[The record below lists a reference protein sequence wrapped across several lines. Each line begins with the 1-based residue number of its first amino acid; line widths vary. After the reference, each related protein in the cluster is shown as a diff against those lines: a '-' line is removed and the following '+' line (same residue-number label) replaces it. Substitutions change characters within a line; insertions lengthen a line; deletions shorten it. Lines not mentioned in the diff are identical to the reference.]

1 MSGQFDAYH
10 KWLGIPPKDQPPNHY
25 RLLGLT
31 EFTNDPAV
39 IQSAADRQTAHLQ
52 TIPPTADCA
61 DVLRQVMQ
69 QVKAAELCLLDAG
82 HKAAYDQQLKAQRTA
97 KSGIRK
103 AKPLPKAKPL
113 EESHRAA
120 RATNIP
126 IGAAVAKGSAIS
138 PLHAEADQNLA
149 SHHKKRSQFVP
160 LLITLGVASVIPL
173 LGLVYLLVAGNSD
186 DSVAKAP
193 PETPAASPELPPD
206 LPATQPDEA
215 PIPAPQLPPGQQAA
229 DDNLPTTADN
239 DPATGIPSSDPNS
252 ANPDPD
258 SADSGPTTPSTNTPP
273 DEVAP
278 PKPDT
283 IALAEDD
290 DRLAVPDQANL
301 QEAMEVIHEV
311 YDEDLSS
318 AATAGAKLAIAN
330 QAIKATKT
338 IDDEGAEF
346 ALLEFARDRAVEA
359 GDIELGLQIV
369 DQMSDRFRIDM
380 LQMKSDTLLSAASAT
395 DAPDQQKAFVEAA
408 KPLIEEALVA
418 ERPQAAMQLADAA
431 LEVAKKTGEYNLAKQ
446 ILDLKKEIE
455 AKLGAR

>member
-1 MSGQFDAYH
+1 MAAQFDAYH

-39 IQSAADRQTAHLQ
+39 IQSAADRQIAHLQ

-82 HKAAYDQQLKAQRTA
+82 HKAAYDQQLKSQRA
-97 KSGIRK
+97 ARSGIRK
-103 AKPLPKAKPL
+103 AKPLATAKPL
-113 EESHRAA
+113 EETPRAV

-126 IGAAVAKGSAIS
+126 IGTAVTQGSAIS
-138 PLHAEADQNLA
+138 PLQVESDQSLA
-149 SHHKKRSQFVP
+149 SRHKKKIQFIP

-186 DSVAKAP
+186 DNVAEAP
-193 PETPAASPELPPD
+193 PETPAASPESPPD
-206 LPATQPDEA
+206 SPAPQPDEA
-215 PIPAPQLPPGQQAA
+215 PIPTPQLPPGQQGSE
-229 DDNLPTTADN
+229 DNLTTTANN
-239 DPATGIPSSDPNS
+239 DPATGIPPTDPNS
-252 ANPDPD
+252 AKSDPAA
-258 SADSGPTTPSTNTPP
+258 ADSGRTTPSSEPPP
-273 DEVAP
+273 DKVTP
-278 PKPDT
+278 TKPDT
-283 IALAEDD
+283 IALPEND
-290 DRLAVPDQANL
+290 DRLAVPDGANK

-311 YDEDLSS
+311 FDEDLSS
-318 AATAGAKLAIAN
+318 AATPGAKRTIAS
-330 QAIKATKT
+330 QAIEATKT

-359 GDIELGLQIV
+359 GDIQLALQAV
-369 DQMSDRFRIDM
+369 DQLSERFRVDT
-380 LQMKSDTLLSAASAT
+380 LKMKSDALVRAAPTT
-395 DAPDQQKAFVEAA
+395 DTADQQNAFVEAA
-408 KPLIEEALVA
+408 KPLIEEAVA
-418 ERPQAAMQLADAA
+418 AKRRQTAVNLADAA

-455 AKLGAR
+455 AKLGTP